1 MSNELVTKNLNKVV
15 VPPWVKYS
23 IRRVSRQLQVINQ
36 SDLVK
41 MYSLNWIYMYKVTI
55 SDSIEQT
62 EEPPQ

>member
-23 IRRVSRQLQVINQ
+23 IRHVSRQLQVINQ
-36 SDLVK
+36 SNLVK
-41 MYSLNWIYMYKVTI
+41 MYCLNWIYKVTI

-62 EEPPQ
+62 EQPPQ

>member
-23 IRRVSRQLQVINQ
+23 IRHVSRQLQVINQ
-36 SDLVK
+36 SNLVK
-41 MYSLNWIYMYKVTI
+41 MYSLNWIYKITI

>member
-23 IRRVSRQLQVINQ
+23 IRHVSRQLQVINQ
-36 SDLVK
+36 SNLVK
-41 MYSLNWIYMYKVTI
+41 MYSINWIYKVTI

>member
-23 IRRVSRQLQVINQ
+23 IRHVSRQLQVINQ
-36 SDLVK
+36 SNLVK
-41 MYSLNWIYMYKVTI
+41 IYSLNWIYKVTI

-62 EEPPQ
+62 EQPPQ

>member
-36 SDLVK
+36 SNLVK
-41 MYSLNWIYMYKVTI
+41 MYSLNWIYKVTVC
-55 SDSIEQT
+55 DSIEQT
-62 EEPPQ
+62 EQPPQ

>member
-36 SDLVK
+36 SNLVK
-41 MYSLNWIYMYKVTI
+41 MYSLNWIYKVTI

-62 EEPPQ
+62 EQPPQ

>member
-23 IRRVSRQLQVINQ
+23 IRHVSRQLQVINQ
-36 SDLVK
+36 SNLVK
-41 MYSLNWIYMYKVTI
+41 MYSLNWIYKVTI

-62 EEPPQ
+62 ERPPQ